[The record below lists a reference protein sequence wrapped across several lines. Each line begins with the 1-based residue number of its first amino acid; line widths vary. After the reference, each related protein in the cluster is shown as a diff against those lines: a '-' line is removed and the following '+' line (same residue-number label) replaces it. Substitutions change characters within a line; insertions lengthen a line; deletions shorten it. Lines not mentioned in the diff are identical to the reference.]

1 MTNPLQ
7 SSPALYDILMHFGHL
22 SLYKDNCSKS
32 CLNQITKINL
42 YTLVSFPMGPML
54 NVTYL
59 HLQLAVPFSNTL
71 RINYEALLKKL
82 QDLCSSL
89 RSTWAYWAGK
99 IALTVLYLLWTL
111 RVPILSL
118 QLDTLQRIL
127 NTFICNSKH
136 PRIKHF
142 TMCTAMSKAGMSLIN

>member
-1 MTNPLQ
+1 MEPLAAVIRLHLLILGQHVGSITYKLGLYADNVIVVMTNPLQ

-89 RSTWAYWAGK
+89 RST
-99 IALTVLYLLWTL
+99 
-111 RVPILSL
+111 
-118 QLDTLQRIL
+118 
-127 NTFICNSKH
+127 
-136 PRIKHF
+136 
-142 TMCTAMSKAGMSLIN
+142 